1 MNRLSLAV
9 ALTAAVLGAGSAI
22 AKQSD
27 PELPLR
33 AFRYYRAE
41 GNQTRVTAFA
51 EIPLGGMT
59 PTSND
64 AGGLLSYKVRVKVSD
79 STGLALYEN
88 EWPGH
93 APAELK
99 LAGASSMEVIEFS
112 LAPGRFRL
120 DVTVEDSVS
129 GKQLASSV
137 DLASYTDSPGASDLM
152 LSPAMRPVTD
162 GDTLPKPGER
172 RWGNTLV
179 TASTRLRLTPLRARA
194 FYLMEAYAQKD
205 EPGTMSVS
213 VEDSTGKA
221 LIKTRQR
228 RSRWPQVDRC

>member
-64 AGGLLSYKVRVKVSD
+64 AGGLFSYKVWFKVSD
-79 STGLALYEN
+79 
-88 EWPGH
+88 
-93 APAELK
+93 
-99 LAGASSMEVIEFS
+99 
-112 LAPGRFRL
+112 
-120 DVTVEDSVS
+120 
-129 GKQLASSV
+129 
-137 DLASYTDSPGASDLM
+137 
-152 LSPAMRPVTD
+152 
-162 GDTLPKPGER
+162 
-172 RWGNTLV
+172 
-179 TASTRLRLTPLRARA
+179 
-194 FYLMEAYAQKD
+194 
-205 EPGTMSVS
+205 
-213 VEDSTGKA
+213 
-221 LIKTRQR
+221 
-228 RSRWPQVDRC
+228 